1 MCEHGCTEQDGAQG
15 RSVTVGQINSD
26 LQDLLD
32 RYSRD
37 PNYNPPETFWDL
49 VKNGT
54 MPAFVLEPGT
64 HCPMCRDGVGRYAAT
79 YGLAGS
85 TAETAR
91 HIAQQWW
98 DQNCKCKPPPEPP
111 PGCELP
117 FEGGQCSK
125 KDYFVT
131 FTFES
136 LDFNCVEPPNIGTST
151 RGTFWGPI
159 RGIELRKPDELC
171 GIRVGRE
178 IWLLHST
185 YGGLDDETRLLKST
199 GTPRWANPKIEA
211 VWRHDGKPDN
221 CGNRPLP
228 PHCYPPE
235 PPPPPSD
242 PFTPIWD
249 IPDVIIVVSGPQG
262 PPGPPGPPGIDGDPG
277 PQGPQ
282 GFIGPPG
289 EDGDPGPQ
297 GPKGDP
303 GDRGPQGL
311 KGDKGDQGDQGPKG
325 DPGIDGEPGPP
336 GATGARGPQGPQ
348 GPEGPC
354 PALDFEVIISDTET
368 PYAEVISGDCDYLIK
383 LYLPEEE
390 MVTIAGAIAIDD
402 CEGSTQTYSY
412 NGENFAGVQ
421 SLGVALSSALT
432 QISRNSCPPLE
443 GEYDLLCSQDED
455 EARAYIEQVVSIVA
469 NLVVDSLIATLG
481 KTSTLQGI
489 AAALL
494 LEIVSGVLS
503 NALTSF
509 FLQFIPTQATETI
522 TYQGRGIKGV
532 SAQIDTLQ
540 RQLEQVAQ
548 AVCTSTDP
556 AQAAGDGSDQTAV
569 VLLPAEPY
577 DELKVE
583 TQLVIRFGENYPT
596 TNGAK
601 WDVHVPNPIDNL
613 DWCTHFEGF
622 SRSVVDAD
630 ALERWC
636 GRVYWEHTKTWSGG
650 YFASEAAA
658 NIFLDRLIS
667 LSKATPTKR
676 TVTKRTKPN
685 GLAAGLAVRQIRAV
699 RAVVGQVDSSS
710 GKNVVTN
717 ILCYAPPKNG
727 CD

>member
-1 MCEHGCTEQDGAQG
+1 MTRQLTGPVKQYRAEFVQ
-15 RSVTVGQINSD
+15 SVSS
-26 LQDLLD
+26 
-32 RYSRD
+32 SRD
-37 PNYNPPETFWDL
+37 HWRFITEDANGLEDKASNSWIRKGTIPETVPL
-49 VKNGT
+49 
-54 MPAFVLEPGT
+54 
-64 HCPMCRDGVGRYAAT
+64 
-79 YGLAGS
+79 
-85 TAETAR
+85 
-91 HIAQQWW
+91 IALS
-98 DQNCKCKPPPEPP
+98 
-111 PGCELP
+111 G
-117 FEGGQCSK
+117 
-125 KDYFVT
+125 
-131 FTFES
+131 
-136 LDFNCVEPPNIGTST
+136 
-151 RGTFWGPI
+151 
-159 RGIELRKPDELC
+159 
-171 GIRVGRE
+171 
-178 IWLLHST
+178 
-185 YGGLDDETRLLKST
+185 
-199 GTPRWANPKIEA
+199 
-211 VWRHDGKPDN
+211 PDN
-221 CGNRPLP
+221 CGDPPLP
-228 PHCYPPE
+228 PHCYPPPP

-289 EDGDPGPQ
+289 IDGDPGLQ

-311 KGDKGDQGDQGPKG
+311 KGDQGDQGPKG
-325 DPGIDGEPGPP
+325 DPGDRGEPGPP
-336 GATGARGPQGPQ
+336 GATGARGPQGP
-348 GPEGPC
+348 EGPC
-354 PALDFEVIISDTET
+354 PVLDFEVIISDTET

-402 CEGSTQTYSY
+402 CEGATQTYSY

-421 SLGVALSSALT
+421 SLGSALSSALT
-432 QISRNSCPPLE
+432 QLSRNSCPPLE

-469 NLVVDSLIATLG
+469 NLVVDSLIITLG

-667 LSKATPTKR
+667 LSKAMPTKR